1 MPRTRSILV
10 VEDDGETRH
19 ALGELLTALFP
30 ECRVLM
36 TESGEAAL
44 ELVSRTSPSVV
55 LLDLH
60 LRGIHGFE
68 FARRVRQL
76 GPGAVPIV
84 ALTGDTSPDTVRR
97 ARAEGFAGY
106 LVKPADA
113 ENLERA
119 IASALSLAS

>member
-1 MPRTRSILV
+1 MAATRSILV
-10 VEDDGETRH
+10 VEDDSDTRH

-30 ECRVLM
+30 SCRVLM

-44 ELVSRTSPSVV
+44 ELVRRTRPSVV

-68 FARRVRQL
+68 FARRVREL
-76 GPGAVPIV
+76 SPTAVPIV
-84 ALTGDTSPDTVRR
+84 ALTGDTSPATVRR
-97 ARAEGFAGY
+97 AETEGFAGY

-113 ENLERA
+113 DHLERA
-119 IASALSLAS
+119 ITSALNLAS